1 MFNFLKD
8 KLKAAISRVTER
20 TKEEIEKPIT
30 IEPATS
36 VTEKI
41 TEEKIEKPETTEL
54 KKSLFKKIQEKV
66 TLKTIKKEK
75 FEELFSE
82 IEIALLENN
91 VAQEVVERIKKQL
104 AEDLVDNPIKRNE
117 ISSIIKKSFKTALD
131 DILGSE
137 KIDLLALIK
146 KKEKK
151 PYIILVI
158 GYNGVGKSITIA
170 KIANYLKNKNLKVIL
185 AAGDTFRAA
194 GSSQLA
200 EYAKQIEVPVIKG
213 KLGADSCSIIYDAVN
228 SAKSKEYDVVLGD
241 TAGRLHSN
249 ENLLNELKKIVRVNN
264 PDLSILVL
272 DSMTGSDV
280 VNQSEEFGKAVKI
293 DSVVLTKADAYGKG
307 GALLSASYIL
317 KKPILFLG
325 TGQNMNDLK
334 EFSKE
339 EIIKEMG
346 F

>member
-30 IEPATS
+30 IIEPATS

-41 TEEKIEKPETTEL
+41 TDEKIEKPETEEE
-54 KKSLFKKIQEKV
+54 KSIFTKIKEKV
-66 TLKTIKKEK
+66 TLKTISKEK
-75 FEELFSE
+75 FEELFAE
-82 IEIALLENN
+82 IELALLENN

-104 AEDLVDNPIKRNE
+104 EQDLVDIPLKRNE
-117 ISSIIKKSFKTALD
+117 ISSIIKTSFKKALD

-293 DSVVLTKADAYGKG
+293 DSVVLTKADAYSKG

-325 TGQNMNDLK
+325 VGQGYSDLEK
-334 EFSKE
+334 FNADVILKRL
-339 EIIKEMG
+339 G